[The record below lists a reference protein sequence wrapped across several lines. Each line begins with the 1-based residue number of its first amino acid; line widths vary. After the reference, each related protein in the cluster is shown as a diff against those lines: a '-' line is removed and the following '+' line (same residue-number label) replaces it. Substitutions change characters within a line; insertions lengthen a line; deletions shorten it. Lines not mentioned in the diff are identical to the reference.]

1 MKYIKALFILCIVLF
16 VINMPNTV
24 LAYQIKLDTALA
36 TPILLAEQKQNVYLR
51 VSLTGLPFKDQ
62 KRVPINV
69 ALVIDKSG
77 SMQGEKISNAK
88 KAAIMA
94 VEHLRPYDIISVIT
108 YDHQAEIL
116 LPATK
121 ATNKDM
127 IIREIKNL
135 KAGGSTALYD
145 GVEKGAR
152 EIRKFLDRKRVNRII
167 LVSDGLANV
176 GPSTPK
182 ELGKLGAALGE
193 ENISVTTIGLGLGY
207 NEDLMT
213 QLAQK
218 SDGNHAF
225 VEQAS
230 DLVAFFNHEFSDIL
244 SVVSQ
249 EVNLTIICGE
259 AIRPIRVLNRDAKI
273 LPQQVFV
280 KLNQLYSEQEKY
292 VLLELEV
299 PAHKVGE
306 EAMIA
311 GIAVVYRRM
320 DNDKM
325 ERMSSMVKASFTDS
339 LEVVAKNTDVSVMTA
354 VAEQLAV
361 EKNELA
367 VKLRDQGKIK
377 EAQRVLIENAN
388 KLGEEAA
395 KYNSKSLEKLKDM
408 NLDDAKNLEGRDW
421 VKQRKLM
428 RKEQYKSKTQQK
440 Y

>member
-1 MKYIKALFILCIVLF
+1 MRYITALFIILTIF
-16 VINMPNTV
+16 VVIKMSDTV

-36 TPILLAEQKQNVYLR
+36 TPALLAEQKQKVYLR
-51 VSLTGLPFKDQ
+51 VSLTGLPLQQQ

-77 SMQGEKISNAK
+77 SMQGEKITNAK

-94 VEHLRPYDIISVIT
+94 VEHLRPDDIISVIT

-121 ATNKDM
+121 ASDKEL
-127 IIREIKNL
+127 IIQKINNL

-145 GVEKGAR
+145 GMEKAAK
-152 EIRKFLDRKRVNRII
+152 EIRKFLDRKRVNRIV

-176 GPSTPK
+176 GPSTPE

-193 ENISVTTIGLGLGY
+193 ENISVTTIGLGLAY

-213 QLAQK
+213 QLAKK
-218 SDGNHAF
+218 SDGNHSF
-225 VEQAS
+225 VEEAS
-230 DLVAFFNHEFSDIL
+230 DLLAFFEHEFSDIL

-249 EVNLTIICGE
+249 EVNVTIICGE
-259 AIRPIRVLNRDAKI
+259 GIRPLRVLGRDAKI
-273 LPQQVFV
+273 LAQQVFV

-292 VLLELEV
+292 ILLELEV
-299 PAHKVGE
+299 PAHKAGE
-306 EAMIA
+306 ELMIA

-325 ERMSSMVKASFTDS
+325 ERMSNMARASFTDS
-339 LEVVAKNTDVSVMTA
+339 FEIVAEKTNVSVMTA

-367 VKLRDQGKIK
+367 VKLRDEGKIK

-395 KYNSKSLEKLKDM
+395 KYNSKSLEKLKEM
-408 NLDDAKNLEGRDW
+408 NLDDAKNLEGNKW

-428 RKEQYKSKTQQK
+428 RKKQYKSKTQQK

>member
-1 MKYIKALFILCIVLF
+1 MKYIKALFILFIVLF

-36 TPILLAEQKQNVYLR
+36 TPVLLAEQKQNVYLR
-51 VSLTGLPFKDQ
+51 VSLTGLPFKEQ

-77 SMQGEKISNAK
+77 SMQGQKISNAK

-121 ATNKDM
+121 ASNKDM
-127 IIREIKNL
+127 IIREINNL

-152 EIRKFLDRKRVNRII
+152 ELRKFLDRKRVNRII

-176 GPSTPK
+176 GPSTPE
-182 ELGKLGAALGE
+182 ELGKLGSALGE

-213 QLAQK
+213 RLAQK

-249 EVNLTIICGE
+249 EVNVTIICGE
-259 AIRPIRVLNRDAKI
+259 AIRPIRVLNRDGKI

-306 EAMIA
+306 EHMIA

-325 ERMSSMVKASFTDS
+325 ERMSSMVRASFTDS
-339 LEVVAKNTDVSVMTA
+339 LEVVAKNTDASVMAA

-367 VKLRDQGKIK
+367 VKLRDEGKIK
-377 EAQRVLIENAN
+377 EARRVLIENAN

-408 NLDDAKNLEGRDW
+408 NLDDAKNLEGRNW

-428 RKEQYKSKTQQK
+428 RKKQYKSKTQQK

>member
-1 MKYIKALFILCIVLF
+1 MKYIKALFILFIVLF

-36 TPILLAEQKQNVYLR
+36 TPVLLAEQKQNVYLR
-51 VSLTGLPFKDQ
+51 VSLTGLPFKEQ

-77 SMQGEKISNAK
+77 SMQGQKISNAK

-121 ATNKDM
+121 ASNKDM
-127 IIREIKNL
+127 IIREINNL

-152 EIRKFLDRKRVNRII
+152 ELRKFLDRKRVNRII

-176 GPSTPK
+176 GPSTPE
-182 ELGKLGAALGE
+182 ELGKLGSALGE

-213 QLAQK
+213 RLAQK

-230 DLVAFFNHEFSDIL
+230 DLVAFFEHEFSDIL

-249 EVNLTIICGE
+249 EVNVTIICGE
-259 AIRPIRVLNRDAKI
+259 AICPLRVLNRDAKI

-306 EAMIA
+306 EIMIA

-325 ERMSSMVKASFTDS
+325 ERMSSMVRASFTDS
-339 LEVVAKNTDVSVMTA
+339 LEVVAKNTDANVMTA

-367 VKLRDQGKIK
+367 VKLRDEGKIK
-377 EAQRVLIENAN
+377 EARRVLIENAN

-408 NLDDAKNLEGRDW
+408 NLDDAKNLEGRNW

-428 RKEQYKSKTQQK
+428 RKKQYKSKTQQK

>member
-1 MKYIKALFILCIVLF
+1 MKYIKALFILFIVLF

-36 TPILLAEQKQNVYLR
+36 TSVLLAEQKQNVYLR
-51 VSLTGLPFKDQ
+51 VSLTGLAFKEQ

-121 ATNKDM
+121 ASNKDM
-127 IIREIKNL
+127 IIREINNL
-135 KAGGSTALYD
+135 RAGGSTALYD

-152 EIRKFLDRKRVNRII
+152 EVRKFLDRKRVNRII

-249 EVNLTIICGE
+249 EVNVTIICGE
-259 AIRPIRVLNRDAKI
+259 AIRPLRVLNRDAKI

-306 EAMIA
+306 EIMIA

-325 ERMSSMVKASFTDS
+325 ERMSSMVRASFTDS

-367 VKLRDQGKIK
+367 VKLRDEGKIQ
-377 EAQRVLIENAN
+377 EARRVLIENAN
-388 KLGEEAA
+388 KLEEEAA

-408 NLDDAKNLEGRDW
+408 NLDDAKNLEGKNW
-421 VKQRKLM
+421 IKQRKLM
-428 RKEQYKSKTQQK
+428 RKKQYKSKTQQK

>member
-1 MKYIKALFILCIVLF
+1 MRYITTLLILLIIF
-16 VINMPNTV
+16 VVIKMSDTV

-36 TPILLAEQKQNVYLR
+36 TSVLLAEQTQNVYLR
-51 VSLTGLPFKDQ
+51 VSLTGLPFKQQ

-77 SMQGEKISNAK
+77 SMQGEKIINAK

-121 ATNKDM
+121 ATDKQM
-127 IIREIKNL
+127 IIQEINNL

-145 GVEKGAR
+145 GMEKGAR
-152 EIRKFLDRKRVNRII
+152 EIRKFLDRKRVNRIV

-176 GPSTPK
+176 GPSTPE

-213 QLAQK
+213 QLAKK

-230 DLVAFFNHEFSDIL
+230 DLLAFFEHEFSDIL

-249 EVNLTIICGE
+249 EVNVTIICGE
-259 AIRPIRVLNRDAKI
+259 GVRPLRVLGRDAQI
-273 LPQQVFV
+273 VAQQVLI

-292 VLLELEV
+292 ILLELEV
-299 PAHKVGE
+299 AANKVAE
-306 EAMIA
+306 ERMIA

-325 ERMSSMVKASFTDS
+325 ERMSSMARASFTDS
-339 LEVVAKNTDVSVMTA
+339 LELVAKNTDVAVMTA

-367 VKLRDQGKIK
+367 VKLRDEGKIK

-395 KYNSKSLEKLKDM
+395 KYNSKSLKKQQQM
-408 NLDDAKNLEGRDW
+408 NLDDAKNLEGKKW

-428 RKEQYKSKTQQK
+428 RTKQYKSKTQQK

>member
-1 MKYIKALFILCIVLF
+1 MRYITALFIILTIF
-16 VINMPNTV
+16 VVIKMSNTV
-24 LAYQIKLDTALA
+24 LAYQIKLDTSLA
-36 TPILLAEQKQNVYLR
+36 TPALLAEQKQKVYLR
-51 VSLTGLPFKDQ
+51 VSLTGLPLQQQ

-77 SMQGEKISNAK
+77 SMQGEKITNAK

-94 VEHLRPYDIISVIT
+94 VEHLRPDDIISVIT

-121 ATNKDM
+121 ASDKEF
-127 IIREIKNL
+127 IIQNINNL

-145 GVEKGAR
+145 GMEKAAK
-152 EIRKFLDRKRVNRII
+152 EIRKFLDRKRVNRIV

-176 GPSTPK
+176 GPSTPE

-213 QLAQK
+213 QLAKK

-225 VEQAS
+225 VEEAS
-230 DLVAFFNHEFSDIL
+230 DLLAFFEHEFSDIL

-249 EVNLTIICGE
+249 EVNVTIICGE
-259 AIRPIRVLNRDAKI
+259 GIRPLRVLGRDAKI
-273 LPQQVFV
+273 LAQQVFV

-292 VLLELEV
+292 ILLELEV
-299 PAHKVGE
+299 SAHKAGE
-306 EAMIA
+306 ELMIA

-325 ERMSSMVKASFTDS
+325 ERMSNMARASFTDS
-339 LEVVAKNTDVSVMTA
+339 FEIVAEKTNVSVMTA

-367 VKLRDQGKIK
+367 VKLRDEGKIK

-395 KYNSKSLEKLKDM
+395 KYNSKSLEKLKEM
-408 NLDDAKNLEGRDW
+408 NLDDAKNLEGNKW

-428 RKEQYKSKTQQK
+428 RKKQYKSKTQQK

>member
-1 MKYIKALFILCIVLF
+1 MRYITALFIILTIF
-16 VINMPNTV
+16 VVIKMSNTV

-36 TPILLAEQKQNVYLR
+36 TPALLAEQKQKVYLR
-51 VSLTGLPFKDQ
+51 VSLTGLPLQQQ

-77 SMQGEKISNAK
+77 SMQGEKITNAK

-94 VEHLRPYDIISVIT
+94 VEHLRPDDIISVIT

-121 ATNKDM
+121 ASDKEF
-127 IIREIKNL
+127 IIQNINNL

-145 GVEKGAR
+145 GMEKAAK
-152 EIRKFLDRKRVNRII
+152 EIRKFLDRKRVNRIV

-176 GPSTPK
+176 GPSTPE

-213 QLAQK
+213 QLAKK

-225 VEQAS
+225 VEEAS
-230 DLVAFFNHEFSDIL
+230 DLLAFFEHEFSDIL

-249 EVNLTIICGE
+249 EVNVTIICGE
-259 AIRPIRVLNRDAKI
+259 GIRPLRVLGRDAKI
-273 LPQQVFV
+273 LAQQVFV

-292 VLLELEV
+292 ILLELEV
-299 PAHKVGE
+299 SAHKAGE
-306 EAMIA
+306 ELMIA

-325 ERMSSMVKASFTDS
+325 ERMSNMARASFTDS
-339 LEVVAKNTDVSVMTA
+339 FEIVAEKTNVSVMTA

-367 VKLRDQGKIK
+367 VKLRDEGKIK

-395 KYNSKSLEKLKDM
+395 KYNSKSLEKLKEM
-408 NLDDAKNLEGRDW
+408 NLDDAKNLEGNKW

-428 RKEQYKSKTQQK
+428 RKKQYKSKTQQK